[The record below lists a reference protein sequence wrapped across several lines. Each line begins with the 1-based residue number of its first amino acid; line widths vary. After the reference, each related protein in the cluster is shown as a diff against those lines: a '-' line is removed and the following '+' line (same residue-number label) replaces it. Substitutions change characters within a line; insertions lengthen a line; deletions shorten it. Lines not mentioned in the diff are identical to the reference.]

1 MENVKEILAE
11 SIFEVFEKMFFIFL
25 EPGGA
30 SPVHDCEAAIRF
42 DGPRRGTM
50 RVLLTRPVARLMVRN
65 MLGLDNG
72 AVTEPHVADCVR
84 EAANMV
90 CGNFLVHWDASKKFT
105 MSLPEYAARPGQ
117 AEAAPGN
124 TICLDFDCEAGK
136 MRVVLE
142 MESKG

>member
-1 MENVKEILAE
+1 MESVKEILAE
-11 SIFEVFEKMFFIFL
+11 SIFEVFERMFFIFL

-30 SPVHDCEAAIRF
+30 APVHDCEAAIRF
-42 DGPRRGTM
+42 DGPRRGAM
-50 RVLLTRPVARLMVRN
+50 RILMTRPVARLMVRN

-72 AVTEPHVADCVR
+72 DVTEPHVADCVR

-105 MSLPEYAARPGQ
+105 MSLPEFSARPGQ
-117 AEAAPGN
+117 APIPDDAVSF
-124 TICLDFDCEAGK
+124 DFDCEAGK

-142 MESKG
+142 MEA

>member
-11 SIFEVFEKMFFIFL
+11 SIFEVFERMFFVFL
-25 EPGGA
+25 ELGERA
-30 SPVHDCEAAIRF
+30 PVHDYEADIRF

-50 RVLLTRPVARLMVRN
+50 RILLTRPVGRLMVRN

-72 AVTEPHVADCVR
+72 AVTESHVADCVK

-105 MSLPEYAARPGQ
+105 MSLPEFSARPGNPQ
-117 AEAAPGN
+117 APGDS
-124 TICLDFDCEAGK
+124 LAFDFDCEAGK
-136 MRVVLE
+136 MRVMLE
-142 MESKG
+142 MEGAG

>member
-11 SIFEVFEKMFFIFL
+11 SIFEVFERMFFIFL

-50 RVLLTRPVARLMVRN
+50 RILFTRPVARLMVRN
-65 MLGLDNG
+65 MLGIDNG
-72 AVTEPHVADCVR
+72 AVTEPHVSDCVK

-90 CGNFLVHWDASKKFT
+90 CGNFLVHLDASKKFT
-105 MSLPEYAARPGQ
+105 MSLPEFSARPGQ
-117 AEAAPGN
+117 TPAGPGDVVSF
-124 TICLDFDCEAGK
+124 DFDCDVGK

-142 MESKG
+142 LQA

>member
-1 MENVKEILAE
+1 MKEILAE
-11 SIFEVFEKMFFIFL
+11 SIFEVFERMFFIFL

-30 SPVHDCEAAIRF
+30 APVHDCEAAIRF
-42 DGPRRGTM
+42 DGPRRGAM
-50 RVLLTRPVARLMVRN
+50 RILMTRPVARLMVRN

-72 AVTEPHVADCVR
+72 DVTEPHVADCVR

-105 MSLPEYAARPGQ
+105 MSLPEFSARPGQ
-117 AEAAPGN
+117 APIPDDAVSF
-124 TICLDFDCEAGK
+124 DFDCEAGK

-142 MESKG
+142 MEA